1 MRLLRSR
8 VVARLR
14 FVLLPLLLAP
24 TAGCSKQAEA
34 VSPPLD
40 GTVGGFVVH
49 LETEPLRLA
58 VTTPSGKLVFDGLS
72 PADVAAPS
80 EDVDP
85 PPLTGLA
92 VRDVATRVESSFGA
106 FQFTDV
112 GAAWRVA
119 RSARS
124 IVSDAAGIRFDALDG
139 VGGPI
144 ARVALT
150 SDRKGEL
157 AIAITPVD
165 APATGSRTWVSVA
178 SKCQPDDRFL
188 GFGDQERD
196 AEHRG
201 FTVPIFTSEPG
212 IGKRDDDSNSPIYFL
227 SGTRHASSF
236 PLPLFVAKSGFA
248 GVVDAPG
255 RSLFSMC
262 SERDDVLRV
271 SADAT
276 AAPQG
281 TFVYRLLDAPTPKD
295 AARAI
300 TAHWGLPR
308 MPPRLAFGVWN
319 DAIFGAA
326 NVRAFA
332 KYLRDHD
339 VPSSAIWTE
348 DFRGGAFSG
357 DNYRLSEEW
366 DFDPTLYPD
375 PTQLAADLRATG
387 YAWLLYFNTF
397 VETDVSFW
405 KEAESGGYLI
415 EKADGST
422 YTFQNAKQ
430 KPASMVDLTIVA
442 ARTWMA
448 GKLKDALAVGVAG
461 WMGDYGEWLPLD
473 AKLGDGSDPWA
484 THDLYPQLWQTTQRL
499 ALDADDVG
507 GAALPKDQRLAFV
520 RSGWLGSTPLI
531 DVFWPGDQRT
541 DMEADDGLPTVI
553 PQALGLS
560 FAGVSTYGSDVA
572 GYQSATNEY
581 TSKETFFRWAELG
594 AWSPVMRTHHGTAP
608 KKEWHLDS
616 DDETLAHWR
625 RYAILHQQLLPT
637 WERLAKEAHDTGVTI
652 WRHLAT
658 EFPADPAAWTNGY
671 DEVMVGESI
680 LIAPVIEKGAISR
693 SVYLP
698 KGAGW
703 FVLGA
708 AGPPVEGGVSVM
720 AQADVGSIPVFLRA
734 GSITAM
740 LPDRVRTV
748 LTAASGVTGVA
759 TVEDVGDDRVLLVA
773 AGPDATTTEASGLS
787 YALTGGAALVL
798 PATTTTWNGASLAA
812 CAAPAVAPCVDAK
825 AGHAKA
831 YVTGPGT
838 LALDAAKVQ
847 ITGGAATRALVVDV
861 VGAVK

>member
-1 MRLLRSR
+1 
-8 VVARLR
+8 VARPR
-14 FVLLPLLLAP
+14 FVPIALVLAS
-24 TAGCSKQAEA
+24 TAACSKKEEA
-34 VSPPLD
+34 VAPPVD

-49 LETEPLRLA
+49 LEPEPLRLA
-58 VTTPSGKLVFDGLS
+58 ITTPSGHLVFDGLA

-80 EDVDP
+80 ADVDP

-92 VRDVATRVESSFGA
+92 VRDVVTGVESSFGA

-112 GAAWRVA
+112 GAPWRVA
-119 RSARS
+119 RSAS
-124 IVSDAAGIRFDALDG
+124 SVVSDGAGVRFDALDG
-139 VGGPI
+139 GGGLI
-144 ARVALT
+144 ARVVVG

-157 AIAITPVD
+157 SIAITPAD
-165 APATGSRTWVSVA
+165 EPATGARTWASLA
-178 SKCQPDDRFL
+178 SKCDPQDRFL
-188 GFGDQERD
+188 GFGDQARD

-212 IGKRDDDSNSPIYFL
+212 IGKRDDDANTPIYYL
-227 SGTRHASSF
+227 SGARHASSF

-248 GVVDAPG
+248 GVIDSPG

-271 SADAT
+271 SADVT
-276 AAPQG
+276 ASLHG
-281 TFVYRLLDAPTPKD
+281 SFVYRIIDAPTPKD

-300 TAHWGLPR
+300 TAHWGRPR

-326 NVRAFA
+326 NVRTFA

-348 DFRGGAFSG
+348 DFRGGAFVN

-375 PTQLAADLRATG
+375 PAQLTVDLRTTG

-405 KEAESGGYLI
+405 KEADKGGYLI

-430 KPASMVDLTIVA
+430 KPASMVDLTSVA
-442 ARTWMA
+442 SRNWMT
-448 GKLKDALAVGVAG
+448 GKLKKALAVGVAG

-473 AKLGDGSDPWA
+473 AKLADGSDPWA
-484 THDLYPQLWQTTQRL
+484 THDLYPQLWQTTQRD

-507 GAALPKDQRLAFV
+507 GAAIPKAERLAFV
-520 RSGWLGSTPLI
+520 RSGWLGSAPLI

-541 DMEADDGLPTVI
+541 DMEADDGFPTII
-553 PQALGLS
+553 PQAIGLS
-560 FAGVSTYGSDVA
+560 FAGISTHGSDIA

-581 TSKETFFRWAELG
+581 TSKETFFRWTELG

-625 RYAILHQQLLPT
+625 NYAILHQQLLPT
-637 WERLAKEAHDTGVTI
+637 WERLAKEASDTGITI

-658 EFPADPAAWTNGY
+658 EFPADPAAWINGY
-671 DEVMVGESI
+671 DEVMVGDSI
-680 LIAPVIEKGAISR
+680 LVAPVIEKGATSR

-698 KGAGW
+698 KGASW

-708 AGPPVEGGVSVM
+708 DGKPIDGGVSVV
-720 AQADVGSIPVFLRA
+720 AQAAIASIPVFLRG
-734 GSITAM
+734 GSITTL

-748 LTAASGVTGVA
+748 LPAIMGVT

-773 AGPDATTTEASGLS
+773 AGPDATTTETSGLS
-787 YALTGGAALVL
+787 YALTGAGALAL
-798 PATTTTWNGASLAA
+798 PATTTTWNGVPLAA
-812 CAAPAVAPCVDAK
+812 CAAPVVAPCLEAK
-825 AGHAKA
+825 PGHVKA
-831 YVTGPGT
+831 RVSGPGT

-847 ITGGAATRALVVDV
+847 ILGGSATRSLLVDV
-861 VGAVK
+861 VAVAK